1 MPLIETLIRVAVL
14 CTSRIQSEPATMSSP
29 TPDIDEIIQ
38 GAAAKYGVDPDTMR
52 AFAGIESGGRPNT
65 TIAREL

>member
-1 MPLIETLIRVAVL
+1 MPSL
-14 CTSRIQSEPATMSSP
+14 
-29 TPDIDEIIQ
+29 TPDIDSIIQ

-52 AFAGIESGGRPNT
+52 AFAGIESGGRPNA